1 MDIVRTALDDNLD
14 DARSMGTALALAP
27 PARIETI
34 SFEAA
39 GLGDR
44 SYLVHDGEV
53 AVVVD
58 PQREPERYVET
69 AESLGVSITHV
80 LETHV
85 HNDYVS
91 GGLGLAR
98 RLGATY
104 VLPEGEDLA
113 FAKECTMLGD
123 GAEITTGSL
132 TVSAL
137 ATPGHTPHHLSYLL
151 TGAAGSPSYVCTGGS
166 VLVNG
171 VGRTDLLG
179 DERADELAQAQWRSV
194 RRLLSRLDAETRVLP
209 THGFGSFCSA
219 TPAGG
224 AETEDLTV
232 GLERQR
238 NPAVRAG
245 LEDFVAALRE
255 DRPPVPSYYRYMAPA
270 NRRGAPDP
278 LYRPVVRLGPDDLE
292 PWLATGSVVTDLRP
306 RRAFA
311 AGHHQ
316 GALNIELGG
325 SFTTYFGWVVPYEE
339 RYALIACSYED
350 VDRSRRLLA
359 RIGRELVSGFVLA
372 SDLDLQRATRYRTA
386 TFADLAAAVGRGE
399 GPLVLDVR
407 HGSEWRAGHLAV
419 ARHTPLPEL
428 EAYKHSLPLDRPIW
442 VHCAAGFRA
451 AIAASQL
458 SAWGLSPVLVD
469 DVFDRSV
476 LHGLRVTADDG
487 TGPR

>member
-1 MDIVRTALDDNLD
+1 MDMTSTAFDDNPSADRLT
-14 DARSMGTALALAP
+14 GTALALAA
-27 PARIETI
+27 PARTETV

-58 PQREPERYVET
+58 PQREPDRYLET

-91 GGLGLAR
+91 GGLDLAR

-104 VLPEGEDLA
+104 VVPEGEDLG
-113 FAKECTMLGD
+113 FARECTALGD
-123 GAEITTGSL
+123 GAKITAGSL

-151 TGAAGSPSYVCTGGS
+151 TGAAGTPSYVCTGGS
-166 VLVNG
+166 VLLNG

-179 DERADELAQAQWRSV
+179 DERADELAQAQWRSA

-219 TPAGG
+219 TPATG
-224 AETEDLTV
+224 AETGDLTV
-232 GLERQR
+232 GTERRR
-238 NPAVRAG
+238 NPALRAD
-245 LEDFVAALRE
+245 LEDFVAALRA

-270 NRRGAPDP
+270 NRRGAPGP
-278 LYRPVVRLGPDDLE
+278 LYRRVARLAPDDLAH
-292 PWLATGSVVTDLRP
+292 WMATGSVITDLRP

-316 GALNIELGG
+316 GALNIELGD
-325 SFTTYFGWVVPYEE
+325 SFTTYFGWLVPYEA
-339 RYALIACSYED
+339 RYALIACSYEE
-350 VDRSRRLLA
+350 VDKSRRLLA

-372 SDLDLQRATRYRTA
+372 SDLDLQRAMRYQTA
-386 TFADLAAAVGRGE
+386 TFADLAAAVARGE
-399 GPLVLDVR
+399 EPLVLDVR

-428 EAYKHSLPLDRPIW
+428 EAHKSYLPSDRPIW

-458 SAWGLSPVLVD
+458 SAWGMSPVLVD
-469 DVFDRSV
+469 DLFERAAP
-476 LHGLRVTADDG
+476 HRLRVT
-487 TGPR
+487 TSTSS

>member
-1 MDIVRTALDDNLD
+1 MSADMMN
-14 DARSMGTALALAP
+14 ALALAP
-27 PARIETI
+27 PARTESV
-34 SFEAA
+34 SFEAT

-58 PQREPERYVET
+58 PQRETERYVET

-104 VLPEGEDLA
+104 GVPEGEDLA
-113 FAKECTMLGD
+113 FARECTALGD

-151 TGAAGSPSYVCTGGS
+151 TGAAGTPSYVCTGGS

-194 RRLLSRLDAETRVLP
+194 RRLLGRLDGGTRVLP

-224 AETEDLTV
+224 AEAGDVTV
-232 GLERQR
+232 GTERRR

-245 LEDFVAALRE
+245 LEEFVAALRE

-270 NRRGAPDP
+270 NRRGPLDP
-278 LYRPVVRLGPDDLE
+278 LYRPVARLGPDDLDD
-292 PWLATGSVVTDLRP
+292 WMATGSGWP
-306 RRAFA
+306 RA
-311 AGHHQ
+311 
-316 GALNIELGG
+316 
-325 SFTTYFGWVVPYEE
+325 
-339 RYALIACSYED
+339 
-350 VDRSRRLLA
+350 RSSL
-359 RIGRELVSGFVLA
+359 
-372 SDLDLQRATRYRTA
+372 TC
-386 TFADLAAAVGRGE
+386 
-399 GPLVLDVR
+399 GP
-407 HGSEWRAGHLAV
+407 AGHLPPGTNR
-419 ARHTPLPEL
+419 ARST
-428 EAYKHSLPLDRPIW
+428 SSW
-442 VHCAAGFRA
+442 V
-451 AIAASQL
+451 AASPPT
-458 SAWGLSPVLVD
+458 SAG
-469 DVFDRSV
+469 
-476 LHGLRVTADDG
+476 
-487 TGPR
+487 